1 MVNAEV
7 QRPED
12 AGRTTGRILACG
24 RGPFETVAERRPTAV
39 TR

>member
-1 MVNAEV
+1 MVNVQV

-12 AGRTTGRILACG
+12 AGSTTGRLLARG